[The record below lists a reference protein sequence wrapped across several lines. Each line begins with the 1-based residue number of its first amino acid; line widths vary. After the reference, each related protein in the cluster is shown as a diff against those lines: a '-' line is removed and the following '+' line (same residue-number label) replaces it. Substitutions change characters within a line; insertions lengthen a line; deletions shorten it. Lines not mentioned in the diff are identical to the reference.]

1 MLNFQLMHMSY
12 IDNTFRQHGSRLYK
26 NNPRSVKCWQRV
38 LATLNEYE
46 KKVNGVSLYNDFIII
61 GNSEVIIEF
70 TNELD
75 KFISDHIYELTAIN
89 RDIAGNW
96 NVVKDTLEKYSYD
109 LISSGETPDY
119 SQILDNML

>member
-46 KKVNGVSLYNDFIII
+46 KKVNGVGLHNDFIII

-109 LISSGETPDY
+109 LISSGETPNY
-119 SQILDNML
+119 SQILDSML

>member
-12 IDNTFRQHGSRLYK
+12 INNTFRQHGSRLYK

-109 LISSGETPDY
+109 LISSGETPNY